1 MQIEDLR
8 KIGKSLFKEISRLG
22 YSDKIR
28 ISASSG
34 AGGDVTFGID
44 KIAEDIILK
53 GLKDLDTPLTVISEE
68 AGIVEMNGGGPKVII
83 DPVDGSK
90 NAVSGIPFYCTS
102 IAVAEGDRVADIEL
116 AYIINLING
125 DEFWAARGGGAF
137 KNNEKISGQKDDTFY
152 MVAYE
157 AQSPGKDISSMMPVI
172 SQSRKTRCFGATALD
187 LAYVAAGAIS
197 VFISP
202 SPSRSFDFA
211 AGWLIVKEAGCIFTD
226 TNGSPID
233 HVLLGLERSTPL
245 LATGNKKIHKKV
257 LKLLSDIPA
266 NEINTKV
273 KGG

>member
-1 MQIEDLR
+1 MQTDDLR
-8 KIGKSLFKEISRLG
+8 NIGRRLFKEIAGLG

-28 ISASSG
+28 VSASSG

-44 KIAEDIILK
+44 KIAEDIILE
-53 GLKDLDTPLTVISEE
+53 GLRGLHEPLTAIFEE
-68 AGIVEMNGGGPKVII
+68 AGIVDMNGGGPKVII

-102 IAVAEGDRVADIEL
+102 IAVAEGDRVDDIKL

-125 DEFWAARGGGAF
+125 DEFWAARDAGAF
-137 KNNEKISGQKDDTFY
+137 RNNGKISTQKDDTFS

-157 AQSPGKDISSMMPVI
+157 AQSPGKDIASIMPVI

-187 LAYVAAGAIS
+187 LAYLAAGAIS

-211 AGWLIVKEAGCIFTD
+211 AGWLIVKEAGGIFTD
-226 TNGSPID
+226 IEGNTIEQ
-233 HVLLGLERSTPL
+233 VRLGLERSTPL
-245 LATGNKKIHKKV
+245 LASGNKGLHLKTLKI
-257 LKLLSDIPA
+257 LGA
-266 NEINTKV
+266 
-273 KGG
+273 GGS